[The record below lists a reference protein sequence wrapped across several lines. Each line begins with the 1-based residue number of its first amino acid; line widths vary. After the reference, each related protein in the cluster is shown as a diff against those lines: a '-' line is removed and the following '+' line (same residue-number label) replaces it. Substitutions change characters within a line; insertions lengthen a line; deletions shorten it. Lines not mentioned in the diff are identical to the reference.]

1 MSKKIFIYILFSAFI
16 LSACTTTPSLPTEKQ
31 DDEVQTSHIAIETPE
46 DKNGL
51 IPEPINNA
59 QARVTKKP
67 FGIKISPEN
76 SPVTPER
83 FYGYHTGV
91 DFEIFSGEEESD
103 ISIYTICTGPLTFK
117 RHANG
122 YGGVAVQQ
130 CTLDNSDVIV
140 IYGHL
145 KLSSIYAELNQT
157 LNQGQQIGILGQGY
171 SKETD
176 GERKH
181 LHLGIRKGK
190 IINLLGYVRDPGR
203 LDEWIDVL
211 TLIK

>member
-1 MSKKIFIYILFSAFI
+1 M
-16 LSACTTTPSLPTEKQ
+16 PTEKQ
-31 DDEVQTSHIAIETPE
+31 DDQIQTSNLVIETPE

-51 IPEPINNA
+51 IPEPVNNA
-59 QARVTKKP
+59 LARVTKKP
-67 FGIKISPEN
+67 FGIKVSPKD
-76 SPVTPER
+76 SPVTPEK

-91 DFEIFSGEEESD
+91 DFEIFSDEEESD
-103 ISIYTICTGPLTFK
+103 ISIYALCTGPLILK
-117 RHANG
+117 RHASG

-130 CTLDNSDVIV
+130 CTLDNSDVTV

-145 KLSSIYAELNQT
+145 KLSSISANLNQT
-157 LNQGQQIGILGQGY
+157 LNQGMQIGILGQGY

-181 LHLGIRKGK
+181 LHLGIHKGK
-190 IINLLGYVRDPGR
+190 TINLLGYVQDPGS

-211 TLIK
+211 TTLSF